1 MGCPSLGQMS
11 AHIHLK
17 LYSSSNLPDSGQR
30 LYVIC
35 WRQEPPQTSGLGL
48 RLGLECV
55 WMGIGHLQ
63 GTTRSMPP
71 SMGRNVGRQFPPD
84 TFVQLLMTYYCCC
97 YFFFYI
103 PTTVSPPFSP
113 PIPPSPLCPT
123 HPLPLIFYSETG
135 RAPVDINQNMTH
147 QVSIRLGNSPH
158 FKTGQRTQYE

>member
-97 YFFFYI
+97 YFFFTFQLQFPLPFLLLFPHLHCVP
-103 PTTVSPPFSP
+103 PT
-113 PIPPSPLCPT
+113 PSPSFST
-123 HPLPLIFYSETG
+123 QK
-135 RAPVDINQNMTH
+135 RAGLLWT
-147 QVSIRLGNSPH
+147 ST
-158 FKTGQRTQYE
+158 KT

>member
-17 LYSSSNLPDSGQR
+17 LYSSSNLPDSVQR

-97 YFFFYI
+97 YFFFTFQLQF
-103 PTTVSPPFSP
+103 PLPFLLLFPHLHCVP
-113 PIPPSPLCPT
+113 PIPFPSFSTQKWAGLLWT
-123 HPLPLIFYSETG
+123 ST
-135 RAPVDINQNMTH
+135 
-147 QVSIRLGNSPH
+147 
-158 FKTGQRTQYE
+158 KT